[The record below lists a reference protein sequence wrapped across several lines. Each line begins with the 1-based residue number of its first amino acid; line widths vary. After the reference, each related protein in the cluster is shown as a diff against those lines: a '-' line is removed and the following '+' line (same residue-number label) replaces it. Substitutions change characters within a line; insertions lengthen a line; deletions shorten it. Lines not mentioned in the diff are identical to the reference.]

1 MFKPGQARRRNEEKK
16 ETIERRTKEKTINW
30 KGKRNR
36 PIKRKAPPPP
46 RIDRFKSGLSS
57 GEEIPLRAGP
67 RPQYLTEFIR
77 HCWMAAVVKMITD
90 DPWAS
95 LALTGNEVRSA
106 LAGCPRMPGRLLDR
120 VPLGRSYP
128 PRIYTHPFPSTLDNF
143 RCNDPSYR
151 VILRL
156 GRIWNGFE
164 NLLDSF
170 FLESC
175 PIFWNFFQLGIRCL
189 RNLQVLRD
197 FACFKQNKIKIR
209 K

>member
-1 MFKPGQARRRNEEKK
+1 
-16 ETIERRTKEKTINW
+16 
-30 KGKRNR
+30 
-36 PIKRKAPPPP
+36 
-46 RIDRFKSGLSS
+46 
-57 GEEIPLRAGP
+57 
-67 RPQYLTEFIR
+67 
-77 HCWMAAVVKMITD
+77 MAAVVKMITD

-189 RNLQVLRD
+189 RNLQVLPD
-197 FACFKQNKIKIR
+197 FACFKQNKIKIKIVSR
-209 K
+209 NFVRIRLNERIEFLISSWEFLRSFEKEKEFFFFVFW